1 MKYENK
7 YDELDASDVIKNKP
21 VYRGICLLNETG
33 KKRVKDMKGARSDL
47 MDRVLQFA
55 YAYEKHYLNEDGDY
69 DLKLDGTPAYEPPS
83 KIQCFNYAKGMVQS
97 EFDGGYD
104 EYGLPSRYILTKFE
118 KDEIWK
124 IFAGR

>member
-1 MKYENK
+1 MKYEHK
-7 YDELDASDVIKNKP
+7 YDEIDVSDVIKNKP

-33 KKRVKDMKGARSDL
+33 KKRVKDMKGSRSEL

-55 YAYEKHYLNEDGDY
+55 YSYEKHYLNEDGDY
-69 DLKLDGTPAYEPPS
+69 AFKLDGTPAYEPPN
-83 KIQCFNYAKGMVQS
+83 KIQSFNYAKGKVQS
-97 EFDGGYD
+97 DFDGNYD
-104 EYGLPSRYILTKFE
+104 EDGNPTKYVLTKFE

>member
-7 YDELDASDVIKNKP
+7 YGELDASEVKKNKP

-33 KKRVKDMKGARSDL
+33 KKRVKDMKGARSEL
-47 MDRVLQFA
+47 MDRALQFA
-55 YAYEKHYLNEDGDY
+55 YAYEKYYLNEDGDY

-83 KIQCFNYAKGMVQS
+83 KIQSFNYAKGMVQS
-97 EFDGGYD
+97 EFDGCYD
-104 EYGLPSRYILTKFE
+104 ECGLPSRYILTKFE